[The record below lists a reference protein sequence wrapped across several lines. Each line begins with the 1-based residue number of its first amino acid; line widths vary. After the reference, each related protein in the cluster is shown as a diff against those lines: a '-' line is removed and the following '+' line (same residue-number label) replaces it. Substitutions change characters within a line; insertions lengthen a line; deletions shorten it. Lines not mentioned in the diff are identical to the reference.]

1 MDARLLAKDAA
12 TGDTV
17 MKFSTKAIH
26 AGQEPDPATG
36 AVTVPI
42 YQTSTYAQEGL
53 GKHKGFEYARTQNP
67 TRLALERNL
76 AALENGRGCFA
87 FASGM
92 AATNAVMTLLRAGD
106 HVIVSDN
113 TYGGTFRLFDK
124 VLRNFGLEFSYVDA
138 REPQNLEDAARA
150 ETRMVFIE
158 TPTNPVMSLVDIQA
172 VAEITRRR
180 GIRLVVDNTFM
191 SPYFQRPLDLGADI
205 VVHSTTKY
213 LNGHSD
219 SVGGAVILNDE
230 EDIARIAF
238 IQNAAG
244 AIISPMD
251 AWLVMRGTKTLAV
264 RMRQHDENGRAVAQ
278 FLSEHP
284 RVEKVYYPGLK
295 SHSQYELARRQMSG
309 FGGMISFETGSLA
322 NASRVLES
330 VRVCTLGESLGGVE
344 TLISHPATMTH
355 ASVPEVERNR
365 LGITDGL
372 VRISVGIED
381 VEDIIADLDQ
391 ALGRI

>member
-1 MDARLLAKDAA
+1 
-12 TGDTV
+12 
-17 MKFSTKAIH
+17 MKFSTEAIH
-26 AGQEPDPATG
+26 AGQEPDSATG

-53 GKHKGFEYARTQNP
+53 GRHKGFEYARTQNP
-67 TRLALERNL
+67 TRMALERKL
-76 AALENGRGCFA
+76 AALENGRACFA

-92 AATNAVMTLLRAGD
+92 AATNAVMTLLKSGD
-106 HVIVSDN
+106 HIIVSDN

-138 REPQNLEDAARA
+138 REPHNVEEAARA
-150 ETRMVFIE
+150 DTRMVFIE
-158 TPTNPVMSLVDIQA
+158 TPTNPVMSLVDIRA
-172 VAEITRRR
+172 VSEITKRR

-191 SPYFQRPLDLGADI
+191 SPFFQRPLELGADI

-230 EDIARIAF
+230 EDIHAMAF

-244 AIISPMD
+244 AILSPMD
-251 AWLVMRGTKTLAV
+251 SWLVMRGTKTLAV
-264 RMRQHDENGRAVAQ
+264 RMRQHDENGRVVAQ
-278 FLSEHP
+278 FLAEHP
-284 RVEKVYYPGLK
+284 KIQNVYYPGLK

-309 FGGMISFETGSLA
+309 FGGMIAFETGSLE
-322 NASRVLES
+322 NAKQVLES
-330 VRVCTLGESLGGVE
+330 VRLCTLGESLGGVE

-355 ASVPEVERNR
+355 ASVPEPERIR

-372 VRISVGIED
+372 VRVSVGIED

-391 ALGRI
+391 ALSKIGT

>member
-1 MDARLLAKDAA
+1 MTEKKSN
-12 TGDTV
+12 
-17 MKFSTKAIH
+17 KFSTTAIH
-26 AGQEPDPATG
+26 AGQEPDTATG

-53 GKHKGFEYARTQNP
+53 GRHKGFEYARTQNP
-67 TRLALERNL
+67 TRTALEKNL
-76 AALENGRGCFA
+76 AALENGQFGFA

-92 AATNAVMTLLRAGD
+92 AATNAVVTLLNAGD

-124 VLRNFGLEFSYVDA
+124 VWKRFGLEFSYVDA
-138 REPQNLEDAARA
+138 REPQNVEDAARA

-158 TPTNPVMSLVDIQA
+158 TPTNPVMSLVDITA
-172 VAEITRRR
+172 VSEITRRR
-180 GIRLVVDNTFM
+180 GIKLVVDNTFM

-230 EDIARIAF
+230 EDARSVAF

-244 AIISPMD
+244 AILSPMD
-251 AWLVMRGTKTLAV
+251 SWLVMRGTKTLAV
-264 RMRQHDENGRAVAQ
+264 RMRQHDENGRVIAQ

-284 RVEKVYYPGLK
+284 KVAHVYYPGLK
-295 SHSQYELARRQMSG
+295 SHPQHELARRQMTG
-309 FGGMISFETGSLA
+309 FGGMISFETGSLE
-322 NASRVLES
+322 NARRVLEG
-330 VRVCTLGESLGGVE
+330 VRLCTLGESLGGVE

-355 ASVPEVERNR
+355 ASVPEPERNR

-372 VRISVGIED
+372 VRVSVGIED
-381 VEDIIADLDQ
+381 AEDIMADLDQ
-391 ALGRI
+391 ALDKII